1 MSIEEKKIIEDK
13 RYVQLYY
20 DSDGVERNET
30 PADPDD
36 SANFISEILFCDWPF
51 KLIFSW
57 CEIISINL
65 TSLLTVW
72 DFLLFR
78 IWTFWQFYCWY
89 FER

>member
-36 SANFISEILFCDWPF
+36 SANFISEILFCD
-51 KLIFSW
+51 
-57 CEIISINL
+57 
-65 TSLLTVW
+65 
-72 DFLLFR
+72 
-78 IWTFWQFYCWY
+78 
-89 FER
+89 